1 MHNGEIYVLHKS
13 SNVRKSIEALPGL
26 INDERSLQVVSES
39 ILDLESQQKS
49 TVCEVR
55 VYKLNV
61 NFCRVTLL
69 PRQIACVDYVSDD
82 NWKAFLADC
91 DQLTSELYSTAG
103 DEVADAKSLGLD
115 TD

>member
-1 MHNGEIYVLHKS
+1 M
-13 SNVRKSIEALPGL
+13 
-26 INDERSLQVVSES
+26 VSES